1 MPEGWVTPVS
11 YIIYVWVTFYI
22 IEMDQK
28 ETTEVSV

>member
-1 MPEGWVTPVS
+1 MSGGWVTPVS

-22 IEMDQK
+22 IEMDQE